1 MMESFAKQ
9 VLRLA
14 AQANCNIR
22 LAKNMEHVELHE
34 GEVAIADDG
43 FIIIVEAKKLQV
55 QVKN

>member
-14 AQANCNIR
+14 AQANCNVR

-43 FIIIVEAKKLQV
+43 FVIIVEAKKLKIEV
-55 QVKN
+55 EN